1 MSDYLEFKLVD
12 KRNVTIRYGDGSLE
26 WDISGFD
33 SSKIEKVD
41 DLFKEFNQYLKYL
54 GKDKNK
60 KLWSLYESAHYSIIT
75 SSNRNL
81 LEIELTEIVND
92 IYKIITVDDT
102 IHWLSLYGDVVYP
115 SEFLKEHDPDDRTPQ
130 GTYLLRDYV
139 DLAGLAL
146 ALRAMVVIWGGYLF
160 LTRRTVG
167 TDHKE
172 YVAGR
177 LITQCSIIDSRPMNR
192 LQQYIEFRISRGID
206 EAPPVVDGL
215 GTDEIPNWF
224 LANILIRRLSIGE
237 MNASKDGNLISNIFG
252 FMNPKVEGM
261 ARVFGNVRAK
271 YNNLGDDLYDRGNSI
286 LEMLRAKQKLT
297 NDAIGTFNEYCRN
310 VVTIAT
316 HVDPSIKSNIDL
328 IAKCHM
334 ETLRYPDMMLHRT
347 QEIIIQWIIAATIS
361 ACAVSEL
368 QRNALLNVISACQA
382 LLLHW
387 DLPDLA
393 VLLISAAAFKDQDDI
408 INNVVQSKIPN
419 DVVEK
424 ILEISPHYTSKDMSN
439 PRKSNYALLAING
452 LSKDVYMLKWVVRR
466 HSTITDRLKENRID
480 AGGLYT
486 LPCNISEQLA
496 RLTIILDK
504 LRREENNHGH
514 DGK

>member
-1 MSDYLEFKLVD
+1 
-12 KRNVTIRYGDGSLE
+12 
-26 WDISGFD
+26 
-33 SSKIEKVD
+33 
-41 DLFKEFNQYLKYL
+41 
-54 GKDKNK
+54 
-60 KLWSLYESAHYSIIT
+60 
-75 SSNRNL
+75 
-81 LEIELTEIVND
+81 
-92 IYKIITVDDT
+92 
-102 IHWLSLYGDVVYP
+102 
-115 SEFLKEHDPDDRTPQ
+115 
-130 GTYLLRDYV
+130 
-139 DLAGLAL
+139 
-146 ALRAMVVIWGGYLF
+146 
-160 LTRRTVG
+160 
-167 TDHKE
+167 
-172 YVAGR
+172 
-177 LITQCSIIDSRPMNR
+177 
-192 LQQYIEFRISRGID
+192 
-206 EAPPVVDGL
+206 
-215 GTDEIPNWF
+215 
-224 LANILIRRLSIGE
+224 
-237 MNASKDGNLISNIFG
+237 
-252 FMNPKVEGM
+252 M
-261 ARVFGNVRAK
+261 ARVFGNVREK
-271 YNNLGDDLYDRGNSI
+271 YNNLGDDLDDRGNSI